1 MEGKKTYQT
10 WHYIISVDVVSFRY
24 LLKERERLQMARDRI
39 REQRRALLSPAGK
52 GENKN
57 ELDVIS
63 FLKGMGLY
71 RRYESPLLTPLP
83 WERPRYKNGKRV
95 RYVACPLFKNW
106 QQVYEIHFV
115 LGANLSVSCCML
127 SAVLSIRVG
136 LSKY

>member
-1 MEGKKTYQT
+1 MAL
-10 WHYIISVDVVSFRY
+10 ISVDVVSFRY

-71 RRYESPLLTPLP
+71 RRYESPILTPLP

-95 RYVACPLFKNW
+95 RYVACPLYKNW
-106 QQVYEIHFV
+106 
-115 LGANLSVSCCML
+115 
-127 SAVLSIRVG
+127 
-136 LSKY
+136 